1 MADNIDP
8 IVADFKPQRVAY
20 AIGRMLGAED
30 FQAEQNYHRNRLA
43 RVARVLGTG
52 TVYGLNVSCKTDPNA
67 DNIEV
72 RVEPGMAIDRAGRLI
87 EVLGAVCI
95 RLKKFL
101 DAQSDSDLS
110 LSFKDTGDE
119 AMKLVADVFVRF
131 VQCDRGKTPAFA
143 DNDYD
148 ATDAFTANRTLDG
161 FRMELV
167 LRKDNAKLPVDP
179 WEKVVAKGT
188 VTAATVNSVKTI
200 LLSGKGIGMA
210 EPQEYPEGYDDPT
223 AVFLARI
230 GVAGKS
236 TGAGKRPSLDYS
248 KIDVNNM
255 ARLFVYPPSLLARG
269 IGLLAVNP

>member
-1 MADNIDP
+1 MADTDP
-8 IVADFKPQRVAY
+8 IIADFKPQRVAY

-43 RVARVLGTG
+43 RVARLLGTG
-52 TVYGLNVSCKTDPNA
+52 TVYGLSVSCKPDPNP

-110 LSFKDTGDE
+110 LSFKDVGGP
-119 AMKLVADVFVRF
+119 AMKVVADVFVRF

-167 LRKDNAKLPVDP
+167 LRKDDATLPVDP
-179 WEKVVAKGT
+179 WEKVTAKGT
-188 VTAATVNSVKTI
+188 ATAATLDSVKT
-200 LLSGKGIGMA
+200 LLLGGKAIGMA
-210 EPQEYPEGYDDPT
+210 EPREYPADYDDPT
-223 AVFLARI
+223 AVFLARVA
-230 GVAGKS
+230 VAGKS
-236 TGAGKRPSLDYS
+236 AGAGKRPSLNYS
-248 KIDVNNM
+248 DIAVNNM

-269 IGLLAVNP
+269 IALLAVNP

>member
-1 MADNIDP
+1 MADDP
-8 IVADFKPQRVAY
+8 IIADFSPQRVAY

-43 RVARVLGTG
+43 RVTRMLGTG
-52 TVYGLNVSCKTDPNA
+52 TVFGLNVTCKTDPNA

-87 EVLGAVCI
+87 EVQNAVCI

-101 DAQSDSDLS
+101 DGQSDSDLS
-110 LSFKDTGDE
+110 LSLKDAGDKT
-119 AMKLVADVFVRF
+119 MQLVSDVFVRF
-131 VQCDRGKTPAFA
+131 VECDRGKTPAFA

-167 LRKDNAKLPVDP
+167 LRKDAAKLPVDP
-179 WEKVVAKGT
+179 WDKVTAKGS
-188 VTAATVNSVKTI
+188 VTAATVDSVKTM
-200 LLSGKGIGMA
+200 LLTAKAVDMT

-223 AVFLARI
+223 AVFLARV

-236 TGAGKRPSLDYS
+236 TGAGKKPALDYS
-248 KIDVNNM
+248 KINVNNM

-269 IGLLAVNP
+269 IALLAVNP

>member
-1 MADNIDP
+1 MADTTDP

-43 RVARVLGTG
+43 RVARLLGTG
-52 TVYGLNVSCKTDPNA
+52 TVYGLNVTYKADASPDNSEIRVDPGLA
-67 DNIEV
+67 V
-72 RVEPGMAIDRAGRLI
+72 DRAGRLI

-95 RLKKFL
+95 RLKRFM
-101 DAQSDSDLS
+101 DGQSDSDLI
-110 LSFKDTGDE
+110 E
-119 AMKLVADVFVRF
+119 AAKETSVVADVFLRF

-167 LRKDNAKLPVDP
+167 LRKDTPHLPVDP
-179 WEKVVAKGT
+179 WDKVIPKGS
-188 VTAATVNSVKTI
+188 VTAATLNSVKTM
-200 LLSGKGIGMA
+200 LLSGKGVGMG

-223 AVFLARI
+223 AVFLARAQAPRV
-230 GVAGKS
+230 GTGK
-236 TGAGKRPSLDYS
+236 GRPTLDYS
-248 KIDVNNM
+248 KVTVDNM
-255 ARLFVYPPSLLARG
+255 SRLFVCSPSLLARVLP
-269 IGLLAVNP
+269 LLAVNP

>member
-1 MADNIDP
+1 MADDP
-8 IVADFKPQRVAY
+8 IIADFSPQRVAY

-43 RVARVLGTG
+43 RVTRMLGTG
-52 TVYGLNVSCKTDPNA
+52 TVFGLNVTCKTDPNA

-87 EVLGAVCI
+87 EVQNAVCI

-101 DAQSDSDLS
+101 DGQSDSDLS
-110 LSFKDTGDE
+110 LSLKDAGDKT
-119 AMKLVADVFVRF
+119 MQLVSDVFVRF
-131 VQCDRGKTPAFA
+131 VECDRGKTPAFA

-167 LRKDNAKLPVDP
+167 LRKDAAKLPVDP
-179 WEKVVAKGT
+179 WDKVTAKGS
-188 VTAATVNSVKTI
+188 VTAAMVDSVKTI
-200 LLSGKGIGMA
+200 LLTAKAVDMT

-223 AVFLARI
+223 AVFLARV

-236 TGAGKRPSLDYS
+236 TGAGKKPALDYS
-248 KIDVNNM
+248 KINVNNM

-269 IGLLAVNP
+269 IALLAVNP